1 MYADKEIKAPGRC
14 IKHVR
19 AGSCTSIKADKC
31 FVQLMGG
38 QIATL
43 GDRRAARLR
52 DGGRRGRAKT
62 ETELDTQ
69 GSVVLRP
76 QPLGTPLCSTRTTYV
91 FSISGQVLCRKA
103 GSRCSSVDQLQGA
116 GTEFLRAGRAEKR
129 SRREKGK
136 ARMSLFSFKQ
146 RKTKV
151 LAWVPALSP
160 LQLPSCPPVLWRG
173 QECAR
178 WDPRR
183 RAFWEFLPKGN
194 HPFPS
199 AFEGGGGALQTE
211 EQSISEGLMPSWPV
225 GGQAAICPQIRR
237 GLSENVLGC
246 VCVCVCVR
254 ERDRGRERVREKRID
269 SRTERET
276 ERQGQRERGRD
287 KEAETKRQRQESKG

>member
-103 GSRCSSVDQLQGA
+103 GSRCSSMNPSVDQLQGA

-151 LAWVPALSP
+151 LAWVPACP
-160 LQLPSCPPVLWRG
+160 LCSCHHVLQFFGEDRSVLAGIRGEGPFGSSCPKEIIRFPQLLRG
-173 QECAR
+173 E
-178 WDPRR
+178 
-183 RAFWEFLPKGN
+183 
-194 HPFPS
+194 
-199 AFEGGGGALQTE
+199 GALCKQ
-211 EQSISEGLMPSWPV
+211 
-225 GGQAAICPQIRR
+225 R
-237 GLSENVLGC
+237 
-246 VCVCVCVR
+246 
-254 ERDRGRERVREKRID
+254 
-269 SRTERET
+269 SRASPR
-276 ERQGQRERGRD
+276 
-287 KEAETKRQRQESKG
+287 A